1 MDEGLDEGGIYEF
14 RLRDGC
20 GRNGGWKV
28 GDGLGMDELRIW
40 DGGKMSAGRTRDEG
54 WIEPKRMNMDGT

>member
-40 DGGKMSAGRTRDEG
+40 DECEKDAGR
-54 WIEPKRMNMDGT
+54 RMD